1 MSIYLQGQLKNS
13 TLRDPQSSNPTMGT
27 YYIANNPERYE
38 PQRSNNFEFV
48 VDFSNTDLYLPGTN
62 TPLND
67 SQKILRVSVT
77 SAPVPH
83 FSQTPITIDRGNN
96 QAKFAGK
103 PTFGNGPLVVNDYI
117 GDSAKEIL
125 VAWQALSYNVM
136 TEKVG
141 LASDYKK
148 KATLIEYT
156 PDLQVVR
163 SWNMY
168 GCWISGISEDAY
180 NSDQNSKKQTTATIE
195 YDYAMID
202 TSSIQ

>member
-1 MSIYLQGQLKNS
+1 
-13 TLRDPQSSNPTMGT
+13 
-27 YYIANNPERYE
+27 
-38 PQRSNNFEFV
+38 
-48 VDFSNTDLYLPGTN
+48 
-62 TPLND
+62 
-67 SQKILRVSVT
+67 
-77 SAPVPH
+77 
-83 FSQTPITIDRGNN
+83 
-96 QAKFAGK
+96 
-103 PTFGNGPLVVNDYI
+103 
-117 GDSAKEIL
+117 
-125 VAWQALSYNVM
+125 M

-180 NSDQNSKKQTTATIE
+180 NSDQNSKKQITATIE

>member
-77 SAPVPH
+77 SAPVPQH
-83 FSQTPITIDRGNN
+83 LSLLTGETIKLNLRESLRLE
-96 QAKFAGK
+96 
-103 PTFGNGPLVVNDYI
+103 TVN
-117 GDSAKEIL
+117 
-125 VAWQALSYNVM
+125 
-136 TEKVG
+136 
-141 LASDYKK
+141 
-148 KATLIEYT
+148 
-156 PDLQVVR
+156 
-163 SWNMY
+163 
-168 GCWISGISEDAY
+168 
-180 NSDQNSKKQTTATIE
+180 
-195 YDYAMID
+195 
-202 TSSIQ
+202 